1 MNFEVNGI
9 AFSKEELSTIALKD
23 LSVGIISH
31 AHLFYIPAKSKNAFM
46 ILRAG
51 DYIDQEFVDNY
62 TQKGITSFYALEIA
76 TSSEI
81 SEYKTLFAS
90 LNSAYNEKERKIV
103 AQRIMKKFG
112 NDYWTESK
120 SSYLSFVLP
129 CFENFYNL
137 PESVVEKYQN
147 TSLTLYSRAMISASL
162 SVMTCFV
169 HKIVDPNFIKDL
181 YNLIFVLDYGL
192 LEGDKFTYSLVVA
205 CEAERNIP
213 GTGISKLQT
222 MNRPTEEI
230 DLFTQHPSQ
239 SAKYIETLKDNFAY
253 PEIIDVV
260 QYHHEKGDG
269 SGFPSGVSYSGIGDF
284 ETFQMF
290 CDYLVPFQEHVYK
303 KGDGAN
309 IIKAEFLKVKNNEDM
324 SSLPINKI
332 LIKWES
338 CMDWTIKSQKA
349 QVEEKVA

>member
-1 MNFEVNGI
+1 
-9 AFSKEELSTIALKD
+9 
-23 LSVGIISH
+23 
-31 AHLFYIPAKSKNAFM
+31 
-46 ILRAG
+46 
-51 DYIDQEFVDNY
+51 
-62 TQKGITSFYALEIA
+62 
-76 TSSEI
+76 SSEI

-253 PEIIDVV
+253 PEII
-260 QYHHEKGDG
+260 
-269 SGFPSGVSYSGIGDF
+269 
-284 ETFQMF
+284 
-290 CDYLVPFQEHVYK
+290 
-303 KGDGAN
+303 
-309 IIKAEFLKVKNNEDM
+309 
-324 SSLPINKI
+324 
-332 LIKWES
+332 
-338 CMDWTIKSQKA
+338 
-349 QVEEKVA
+349 